1 MKGRC
6 WRGRLGR
13 VWTHRLSSS
22 RAPVY
27 QHLGRK
33 SSKVLMDELLGLWRG
48 VVRLVLV
55 EVMKALMNCA
65 ATCGTMALPAARSFP
80 TRPGTP

>member
-1 MKGRC
+1 
-6 WRGRLGR
+6 
-13 VWTHRLSSS
+13 
-22 RAPVY
+22 
-27 QHLGRK
+27 
-33 SSKVLMDELLGLWRG
+33 MDELLGLWRG